1 MELCESVG
9 ELSGSS
15 EHILLRIFSQKPIC
29 IRFSTEESLSLCF
42 LKLKIL
48 LTSAVFVHDSVCLS
62 ANSTKE
68 HSSKMIDSFRKLKDN
83 INLAALIVF
92 FSLDNNT
99 CDHTPTLQI
108 SHHSFGYSHRIPIDL
123 ICNFNNNELM
133 HRALCTKLS
142 SFLDSYHR
150 ALLFLWREVKFP
162 PKTLLSYHYVVRSSM
177 YSMRLPWRIEE
188 TREEIWRKIIHEN
201 NKQKLSSIS
210 IVDKTEC
217 KDNDK
222 QFTDIK
228 KQAENQLSKMV
239 MNVHVNQPSS
249 LSICKNLNETLSRFI
264 HRDHHVKSEKS
275 SKDHCSLN
283 TNIRLYPSSDD
294 IVNGVCAALEF
305 SLPLDTPL
313 VRRGQALHPV
323 PRIVTWLG
331 PSSELLVCPHEAVKQ
346 APNIGQTYIVTGRYT
361 YKHYLQD
368 GVDDRNWGC
377 AYRSLQTLVS
387 WLMWQGEITPG
398 PIPSLRD
405 IQASIVRFGDKPKS
419 FIGSCQWIGSL
430 EPSENRSSSSDSA
443 VGVWVWAYHNVFT
456 MCGIVLG
463 FEP

>member
-188 TREEIWRKIIHEN
+188 TREEIWRKIIHE
-201 NKQKLSSIS
+201 K
-210 IVDKTEC
+210 
-217 KDNDK
+217 
-222 QFTDIK
+222 
-228 KQAENQLSKMV
+228 
-239 MNVHVNQPSS
+239 
-249 LSICKNLNETLSRFI
+249 
-264 HRDHHVKSEKS
+264 
-275 SKDHCSLN
+275 
-283 TNIRLYPSSDD
+283 
-294 IVNGVCAALEF
+294 F

-430 EPSENRSSSSDSA
+430 EMMAFLSKPHSRTFVSIIQQS
-443 VGVWVWAYHNVFT
+443 VMLY
-456 MCGIVLG
+456 L
-463 FEP
+463 

>member
-177 YSMRLPWRIEE
+177 FSIRLPWKIEE
-188 TREEIWRKIIHEN
+188 TREEIWRKIIHE
-201 NKQKLSSIS
+201 K
-210 IVDKTEC
+210 
-217 KDNDK
+217 
-222 QFTDIK
+222 
-228 KQAENQLSKMV
+228 
-239 MNVHVNQPSS
+239 
-249 LSICKNLNETLSRFI
+249 
-264 HRDHHVKSEKS
+264 
-275 SKDHCSLN
+275 
-283 TNIRLYPSSDD
+283 
-294 IVNGVCAALEF
+294 F

-430 EPSENRSSSSDSA
+430 EVSYCLQELYNIQCRLLHIPQGHQMNQLAAHALAQHFTSGGGPVMVGGGQLAHTIIGVQLCESTLNGTESSSYRYLILDPHYTGPFGNIKLITEKGWCGWKLQSFWKS
-443 VGVWVWAYHNVFT
+443 NVHYNL
-456 MCGIVLG
+456 CLLPARKSSCV
-463 FEP
+463 

>member
-15 EHILLRIFSQKPIC
+15 ERLLLRILSQKPIC

-62 ANSTKE
+62 ANSTNE

-108 SHHSFGYSHRIPIDL
+108 SRHSFGYSHRIPIDL
-123 ICNFNNNELM
+123 ICNFSNNEIM
-133 HRALCTKLS
+133 HGVLCTKLS

-150 ALLFLWREVKFP
+150 ALLFLWRELKFP
-162 PKTLLSYHYVVRSSM
+162 PKTLLSYHYVARSSM
-177 YSMRLPWRIEE
+177 YSIRLPWRIEE
-188 TREEIWRKIIHEN
+188 PREGIWRKIIHE
-201 NKQKLSSIS
+201 Q
-210 IVDKTEC
+210 
-217 KDNDK
+217 
-222 QFTDIK
+222 
-228 KQAENQLSKMV
+228 
-239 MNVHVNQPSS
+239 
-249 LSICKNLNETLSRFI
+249 
-264 HRDHHVKSEKS
+264 
-275 SKDHCSLN
+275 
-283 TNIRLYPSSDD
+283 
-294 IVNGVCAALEF
+294 F

-323 PRIVTWLG
+323 PRIVNWLG
-331 PSSELLVCPHEAVKQ
+331 PSSELLVCPHEVVKQ
-346 APNIGQTYIVTGRYT
+346 PPNVGQTYIVTGRYT

-430 EPSENRSSSSDSA
+430 EVSYCLQELYNIQCRLLHIPQGNQMNQLAAHTLAQHFTSGGGPVMVGGGQLAHTIIGVQLCESTLNGTESSSYRYLILDPHFTGPFGNIKLIIEKGWCGWKLQSFWKS
-443 VGVWVWAYHNVFT
+443 NVHYNLCFLPARKSS
-456 MCGIVLG
+456 CV
-463 FEP
+463 